1 MARIRLA
8 RTAQTDLEDIWHY
21 TVSTWGRE
29 QAERYIAL
37 IEKAFHRL
45 LENPYSGKARP
56 DVHKGYRALPVEK
69 HVIFYTV
76 STDSIDVLGIP
87 HERMDARR
95 HLAGE
100 EPPPG
105 PEGIPV
111 G

>member
-8 RTAQTDLEDIWHY
+8 RTAETDLDDIWRY
-21 TVSTWGRE
+21 SVSTWGLE
-29 QAERYIAL
+29 QAERYTAL

-45 LENPYSGKARP
+45 LDNPYIGRARP
-56 DVHKGYRALPVEK
+56 DVHKGYRALPVAK

-76 STDSIDVLGIP
+76 STDTIDVLGIP
-87 HERMDARR
+87 HERVDARR

-100 EPPPG
+100 GPPTEA
-105 PEGIPV
+105 EGTAA